1 MDLLAIGFQYV
12 SALMVDALKIFQ
24 SPSPNFG
31 NRRDYVTPKMVVL
44 HYTAMKSS
52 DDAIARMS
60 DPKSEV
66 SAHYL
71 IDKFGKIIQLVDE
84 QKRAWHAG
92 RGCWGEINDVNS
104 HSIGIELDYYPSIDE
119 SFDKRQL
126 SSLNNLLFDIL
137 KRRPEIIPK
146 SIIGHSDMAP
156 ERKRD
161 PGKNFP
167 WKKLS
172 DKGLSIWPEN
182 VLDNGDVDWP
192 IFKHNA
198 NIFGYRSA
206 NDTIEEWLNILDVF
220 RLRFLPEQ
228 VGNLSPIDMGTMI
241 ALAKDWPHVK
251 INNSQ

>member
-182 VLDNGDVDWP
+182 VLDNGDVDWA

-206 NDTIEEWLNILDVF
+206 NDTIEEWLNILNVC
-220 RLRFLPEQ
+220 LLYT
-228 VGNLSPIDMGTMI
+228 SPSPRD
-241 ALAKDWPHVK
+241 
-251 INNSQ
+251 S

>member
-92 RGCWGEINDVNS
+92 ESSYKGVTDCNNY
-104 HSIGIELDYYPSIDE
+104 SIGIELEGTDDDLYTDDQYDTLIEATKGVIKNYPLINKDSIV
-119 SFDKRQL
+119 
-126 SSLNNLLFDIL
+126 
-137 KRRPEIIPK
+137 
-146 SIIGHSDMAP
+146 GHSDVSP
-156 ERKRD
+156 GRKTD
-161 PGKNFP
+161 PG
-167 WKKLS
+167 S
-172 DKGLSIWPEN
+172 R
-182 VLDNGDVDWP
+182 LDWG
-192 IFKHNA
+192 
-198 NIFGYRSA
+198 
-206 NDTIEEWLNILDVF
+206 
-220 RLRFLPEQ
+220 RFLE
-228 VGNLSPIDMGTMI
+228 
-241 ALAKDWPHVK
+241 AL
-251 INNSQ
+251 

>member
-1 MDLLAIGFQYV
+1 
-12 SALMVDALKIFQ
+12 
-24 SPSPNFG
+24 
-31 NRRDYVTPKMVVL
+31 
-44 HYTAMKSS
+44 
-52 DDAIARMS
+52 
-60 DPKSEV
+60 
-66 SAHYL
+66 
-71 IDKFGKIIQLVDE
+71 
-84 QKRAWHAG
+84 
-92 RGCWGEINDVNS
+92 
-104 HSIGIELDYYPSIDE
+104 
-119 SFDKRQL
+119 
-126 SSLNNLLFDIL
+126 
-137 KRRPEIIPK
+137 
-146 SIIGHSDMAP
+146 MAP

-182 VLDNGDVDWP
+182 VLDNGDVDWA

-206 NDTIEEWLNILDVF
+206 NDTIEEWLNILNVF

-228 VGNLSPIDMGTMI
+228 KGKLSPIDMGTMI

>member
-12 SALMVDALKIFQ
+12 SV
-24 SPSPNFG
+24 
-31 NRRDYVTPKMVVL
+31 
-44 HYTAMKSS
+44 
-52 DDAIARMS
+52 
-60 DPKSEV
+60 
-66 SAHYL
+66 
-71 IDKFGKIIQLVDE
+71 QLVDE

-161 PGKNFP
+161 PGKN
-167 WKKLS
+167 
-172 DKGLSIWPEN
+172 
-182 VLDNGDVDWP
+182 
-192 IFKHNA
+192 
-198 NIFGYRSA
+198 
-206 NDTIEEWLNILDVF
+206 LNIMLIYLATVQ
-220 RLRFLPEQ
+220 L
-228 VGNLSPIDMGTMI
+228 MI
-241 ALAKDWPHVK
+241 QLK
-251 INNSQ
+251 NG

>member
-1 MDLLAIGFQYV
+1 MI
-12 SALMVDALKIFQ
+12 DALKIFQ
-24 SPSPNFG
+24 NPSPNFG
-31 NRRDYVTPKMVVL
+31 NRRGFVTPNMVVL

-126 SSLNNLLFDIL
+126 CSLNNLLFDIL

-156 ERKRD
+156 E
-161 PGKNFP
+161 
-167 WKKLS
+167 
-172 DKGLSIWPEN
+172 
-182 VLDNGDVDWP
+182 
-192 IFKHNA
+192 
-198 NIFGYRSA
+198 
-206 NDTIEEWLNILDVF
+206 
-220 RLRFLPEQ
+220 
-228 VGNLSPIDMGTMI
+228 
-241 ALAKDWPHVK
+241 
-251 INNSQ
+251 